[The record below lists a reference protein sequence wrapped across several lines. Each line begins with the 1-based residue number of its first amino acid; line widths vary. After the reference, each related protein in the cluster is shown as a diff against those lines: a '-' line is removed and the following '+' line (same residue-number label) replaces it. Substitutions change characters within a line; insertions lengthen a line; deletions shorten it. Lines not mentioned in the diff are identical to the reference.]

1 MKKVYIT
8 PEITVVTFKVEHC
21 FDSAELSPTS
31 MTKFGDFNSSRWD
44 NSGSHATSN
53 ETFTDYS
60 DKYGNAT
67 AGKWE

>member
-8 PEITVVTFKVEHC
+8 PEITVVTFRM
-21 FDSAELSPTS
+21 ELGFQNSPETS
-31 MTKFGDFNSSRWD
+31 FHNQKFGDFNWSRMD
-44 NSGSHATSN
+44 GGSSHATSN

>member
-21 FDSAELSPTS
+21 FDT
-31 MTKFGDFNSSRWD
+31 MTITKTKFGDFNASRWD
-44 NSGSHATSN
+44 NGSSCATSN